1 MKILVVIPSR
11 GDRPEFLERAI
22 ASIGDV
28 DYIVST
34 EGTQAEAM
42 NAGAQQGSDYLAFLE
57 DDDWWEPGRV
67 DAALLALEQ
76 AHFCSST
83 QLEMNRDGIVRI
95 NDFPTPSGWFMKR
108 EVWQSVG
115 PFNTAFRYHLDNEWL
130 GRLTRTEFKRVHLVE
145 ASGPREI
152 SQTLPYRPFL
162 HHIVKWGHSGLKR
175 HGGMLPLV
183 NRTVHA
189 QSNMA
194 TLARD
199 EKLAG
204 ISVRETKELIAKY
217 GFMPV

>member
-76 AHFCSST
+76 AS
-83 QLEMNRDGIVRI
+83 RG
-95 NDFPTPSGWFMKR
+95 G
-108 EVWQSVG
+108 G
-115 PFNTAFRYHLDNEWL
+115 PE
-130 GRLTRTEFKRVHLVE
+130 
-145 ASGPREI
+145 
-152 SQTLPYRPFL
+152 
-162 HHIVKWGHSGLKR
+162 
-175 HGGMLPLV
+175 
-183 NRTVHA
+183 
-189 QSNMA
+189 
-194 TLARD
+194 
-199 EKLAG
+199 
-204 ISVRETKELIAKY
+204 
-217 GFMPV
+217 